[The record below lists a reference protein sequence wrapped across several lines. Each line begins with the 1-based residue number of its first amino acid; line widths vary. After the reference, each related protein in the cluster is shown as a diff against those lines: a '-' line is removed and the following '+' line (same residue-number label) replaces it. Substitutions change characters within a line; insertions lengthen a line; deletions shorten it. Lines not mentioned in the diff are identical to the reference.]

1 MMSIHIGAPSGAIAK
16 RVLLPGDPLRA
27 KHIAETFFEDAKL
40 YNEIRGALGYTGTYK
55 GVRVSVQ
62 GTGMGIPSIAIYVNE
77 LIKDYGARKLIR
89 VGTCGAMH
97 ENINIRDIVI
107 AQGTSTD
114 SSIVRN
120 IFGPTINFAPL
131 ADFSLLTKA
140 VECAKKLN
148 ISAKVGNIITVDRF
162 YDDDIDNDRLR
173 RYGILAVE
181 MEAAALYI
189 LAAQYR
195 VQSLGIFTASDHLLT
210 KEVVPAEERQTD
222 FNDMVEIALETI
234 IQD

>member
-1 MMSIHIGAPSGAIAK
+1 MSIHIGAPSGAIAK

-140 VECAKKLN
+140 VECAKKLD

>member
-1 MMSIHIGAPSGAIAK
+1 MSIHIGAPSGAIAK

-140 VECAKKLN
+140 LECAKKLD

>member
-1 MMSIHIGAPSGAIAK
+1 MSIHIGAPSGAIAK

-234 IQD
+234 IPD

>member
-1 MMSIHIGAPSGAIAK
+1 MSIHIGAPSGAIAK

-55 GVRVSVQ
+55 GVQVSVQ

>member
-1 MMSIHIGAPSGAIAK
+1 MSIHIGAPSGAIAK

-55 GVRVSVQ
+55 GVQVSVQ

-140 VECAKKLN
+140 VECAKNLN

>member
-1 MMSIHIGAPSGAIAK
+1 MSIHIGAPSGAIAK

-55 GVRVSVQ
+55 GVQVSVQ

-97 ENINIRDIVI
+97 ENINILDIVI

>member
-1 MMSIHIGAPSGAIAK
+1 MSIHIGAPSGAIAK

>member
-1 MMSIHIGAPSGAIAK
+1 MSIHIGAPSGAIAK

-222 FNDMVEIALETI
+222 FNDMVDIALETI
-234 IQD
+234 IPD